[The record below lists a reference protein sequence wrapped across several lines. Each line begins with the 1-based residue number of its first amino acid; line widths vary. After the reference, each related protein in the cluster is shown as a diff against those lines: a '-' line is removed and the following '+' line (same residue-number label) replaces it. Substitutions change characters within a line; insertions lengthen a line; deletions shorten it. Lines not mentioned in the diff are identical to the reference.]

1 MFDIRFTWF
10 YHCLSLKVSSSQSP
24 NAFVFRSQCL
34 APDHTRWFK
43 KWLYNK
49 WMSSQVPNEWKVI
62 WMNLGLFSFGS
73 MVHKVIKKNG
83 LPSHSHSVK
92 KTVSVWTLFIVFLIE
107 SVREVNVKN
116 VLCTKRKGNS
126 CIICLSIRCYNKAQ
140 PSPYDW
146 DFVGVGIIKQFLTL
160 LRKLLPAGN
169 FPSSCD
175 LLPLDD
181 SRNRFNRA
189 SVCSLACTSTAW
201 ASSHGSGAHWMEEY
215 FRVSV
220 FFWCCYLHRAI
231 V

>member
-24 NAFVFRSQCL
+24 NAFVFGSRCL

-43 KWLYNK
+43 KWMHNK
-49 WMSSQVPNEWKVI
+49 WMSSQVPDEWKVI

-116 VLCTKRKGNS
+116 ILCTKRKGNS

-146 DFVGVGIIKQFLTL
+146 GFVGVGIIKQFFNSTQEIITCRQLSEFLWLVTTRWFKGPIQHGL
-160 LRKLLPAGN
+160 CLLPGVHIRSMGQLPREWGSLN
-169 FPSSCD
+169 GGIFQGKCFLSM
-175 LLPLDD
+175 LL
-181 SRNRFNRA
+181 F
-189 SVCSLACTSTAW
+189 T
-201 ASSHGSGAHWMEEY
+201 
-215 FRVSV
+215 
-220 FFWCCYLHRAI
+220 
-231 V
+231 

>member
-1 MFDIRFTWF
+1 MLGT
-10 YHCLSLKVSSSQSP
+10 
-24 NAFVFRSQCL
+24 RS
-34 APDHTRWFK
+34 HEVIKK

-49 WMSSQVPNEWKVI
+49 WMSSQVPEWMKSYLNESWVVQL
-62 WMNLGLFSFGS
+62 WVNGTQS
-73 MVHKVIKKNG
+73 HKKKNG
-83 LPSHSHSVK
+83 LPSRSHSVK

-107 SVREVNVKN
+107 SMREVNVKN
-116 VLCTKRKGNS
+116 ILCTKRKRNS

-169 FPSSCD
+169 FPRCCD

-181 SRNRFNRA
+181 SRSQFIMA
-189 SVCSLACTSTAW
+189 SVCTLAGTSTAW
-201 ASSHGSGAHWMEEY
+201 ASSHGNGAH

-220 FFWCCYLHRAI
+220 FFRYCYLCRAI

>member
-1 MFDIRFTWF
+1 MRW
-10 YHCLSLKVSSSQSP
+10 LKK
-24 NAFVFRSQCL
+24 NDCIINEWALKC
-34 APDHTRWFK
+34 
-43 KWLYNK
+43 
-49 WMSSQVPNEWKVI
+49 PNEWKVI

-73 MVHKVIKKNG
+73 MVHKVIKKKNG
-83 LPSHSHSVK
+83 LPSRSHSVK

-107 SVREVNVKN
+107 SMREVNVKN
-116 VLCTKRKGNS
+116 ILCTKRKRNS

-169 FPSSCD
+169 FPRCCD

-181 SRNRFNRA
+181 SRSQFIMA
-189 SVCSLACTSTAW
+189 SVCTLAGTSTAW
-201 ASSHGSGAHWMEEY
+201 ASSHGNGAH

-220 FFWCCYLHRAI
+220 FFRYCYLCRAI